1 MYNET
6 DMTSYSQKN
15 SAYKIFI
22 YALILAISI
31 FYIVY
36 RCTATL
42 PLGLRPIDI
51 IFAFIILLVEIIE
64 TFEFIIYFCNN
75 LIYKKKSPKTPK
87 IKPEKLEEVDV
98 FIATLNEED
107 TLLEETLKACS
118 KLEYPKSVHIYLC
131 DDGERNH
138 LKPLAEKYGATYL
151 ARKSHYSAKAGNYN
165 YALKHSSSP
174 YIALFDA
181 DMRPKK
187 NFLLETMPF
196 FIKYKKVGFVQ
207 TPQSFQNPDF
217 FQARFSKK
225 MPCEQ
230 DYFYKHIQLARNN
243 INSTILCG
251 TNCVISRQALKE
263 VGGFSQSTI
272 AEDIATGMLIESKG
286 YRAFAIKKVLAR
298 GETADNYHD
307 FLRQRSRWGR
317 GCIQTAKFYSI
328 LRIKGLTCRQKL
340 DYLVAINYWHFGV
353 RRLLFLALPLLF
365 VFFNIIAIEANLKFF
380 IPLFLVQYILKRF
393 VIDITDQNHRSAT
406 WNKIYEIIQM
416 PYLAIINTKELLH
429 TNREFIVTPKKAV
442 IKTTAID
449 YYMLAVHFILLLVSG
464 AGLSLAIYKSQL
476 ENFTVYIIPIIWI
489 FANLC
494 YLLVA
499 VIFDLRTSTR
509 DGYDP
514 KSKKKYGFSSFLSI
528 LWRKK

>member
-1 MYNET
+1 M

-15 SAYKIFI
+15 PVYKIII
-22 YALILAISI
+22 YSIILAISI

-36 RCTATL
+36 RCIATL
-42 PLGLRPIDI
+42 PLSLRPIDI
-51 IFAFIILLVEIIE
+51 IFAIVILLIEIIE
-64 TFEFIIYFCNN
+64 TLEFIVYFCNN

-87 IKPEKLEEVDV
+87 IKPEQLEEVDI
-98 FIATLNEED
+98 FIATLNESDE
-107 TLLEETLKACS
+107 LLEETLRACHH
-118 KLEYPKSVHIYLC
+118 LEYPKPVHIYLC
-131 DDGERNH
+131 DDGERDH
-138 LKPLAEKYGATYL
+138 LKPLAENYGATYL

-165 YALKHSSSP
+165 FALKHSSSP

-196 FIKYKKVGFVQ
+196 FTKYKKVGFVQ
-207 TPQSFQNPDF
+207 TPQSFSNPDF
-217 FQARFSKK
+217 FQSRFSKN

-251 TNCVISRQALKE
+251 TNCVISRKALKV

-286 YRAFAIKKVLAR
+286 YRAFAIKKNLAR
-298 GETADNYHD
+298 GEAADNYRD
-307 FLRQRSRWGR
+307 FLKQRSRWGR
-317 GCIQTAKFYSI
+317 GCIQTAKFYDI
-328 LRIKGLTCRQKL
+328 FRIKGLTLRQKL
-340 DYLVAINYWHFGV
+340 DYIVAINYWHFGV

-365 VFFNIIAIEANLKFF
+365 VFFNIIAIEADLQFF

-393 VIDITDQNHRSAT
+393 MIDAVENNHRSAT

-416 PYLAIINTKELLH
+416 PYLAIATTKELFY
-429 TNREFIVTPKKAV
+429 TNRKFIVTPKKATT
-442 IKTTAID
+442 KTTAID
-449 YYMLAVHFILLLVSG
+449 FCMLATHFILLLISG
-464 AGLSLAIYKSQL
+464 AGLSLAFYKSQL
-476 ENFTVYIIPIIWI
+476 ENFTIYIIPIIWI

-499 VIFDLRTSTR
+499 VVFDLRESTHT
-509 DGYDP
+509 GYDL
-514 KSKKKYGFSSFLSI
+514 KTKKKYGFSSFLSI